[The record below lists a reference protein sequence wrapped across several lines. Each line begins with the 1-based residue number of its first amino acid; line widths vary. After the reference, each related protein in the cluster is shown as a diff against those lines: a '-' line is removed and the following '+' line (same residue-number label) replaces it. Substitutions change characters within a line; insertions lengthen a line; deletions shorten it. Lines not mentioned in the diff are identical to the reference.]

1 MKKIIFYCAACLF
14 FFLSCNEES
23 INLDLSETDDL
34 VLSRAI
40 TPEVSSIFD
49 WEDMSSIELLG
60 VRGSVTLPWY
70 SGATS
75 SIPNYVTESYSAADG
90 WKMIYN
96 FCTTPNNVQEGRYYL
111 IFYNIFTGTL
121 RTFVYNNYDV
131 TNSNVTFWKVSFN
144 QKTTMLNALEGY
156 TLPLDKISD
165 ETEILVTNA
174 SRTPT
179 KALSRGWN
187 SFDIDNLCYNRNA
200 GNERIFM
207 NIDLYDVAKSDLDIS
222 GNIDLSSEGTIVTI
236 KNSTEDIGI
245 GKTLKQVSSFAGK
258 AAKKYLEAK
267 YQLPG
272 GVVNGVESIMNK
284 GLNLVVDKV
293 VGKKNVQDISY
304 SDLKIETE
312 GTLKLNGEINQVH
325 QSNILPISRLVLP
338 GTRFTPEDS
347 FLPSYDGSLGVWNLE
362 STPELCFGKT
372 FVNFL
377 LIAKEDIG
385 HRPPGSNDLT
395 VYRRYIYQRKLDTS
409 TVRVVLNP
417 KVLSEVDHYT
427 VDLKLVNRRINLVED
442 VDKINLLYFG
452 EKIMI
457 ADGKTIQEGNEGGDY
472 CFNYIGGGINDKE
485 NVDEDWLAYD
495 SGYLPLHDFYGN
507 LPYRRNIPVFPYVSA
522 YVTYTTT
529 MPNMFLD
536 TSKNGQILKDLWLNV
551 TVTLYPKSSY
561 NQKPFVSSRNYQ
573 LKHGGRIID

>member
-1 MKKIIFYCAACLF
+1 
-14 FFLSCNEES
+14 
-23 INLDLSETDDL
+23 
-34 VLSRAI
+34 
-40 TPEVSSIFD
+40 
-49 WEDMSSIELLG
+49 MSSIELLG
-60 VRGSVTLPWY
+60 VRGNVTLPWY

-144 QKTTMLNALEGY
+144 QKTTMLNALEEY
-156 TLPLDKISD
+156 TLPLDKISE

-200 GNERIFM
+200 ANERIFM

-236 KNSTEDIGI
+236 KNSTKDIGI

-267 YQLPG
+267 YQLPE

-284 GLNLVVDKV
+284 GLNLIVDKV

-304 SDLKIETE
+304 NDLKIETE

-338 GTRFTPEDS
+338 GTRFTLEDS

-362 STPELCFGKT
+362 STPELCYGKMEAS
-372 FVNFL
+372 FL
-377 LIAKEDIG
+377 LFAKEDMKLV
-385 HRPPGSNDLT
+385 PYNSQKLP
-395 VYRRYIYQRKLDTS
+395 VRYKRIYERKLDTS
-409 TVRVVLNP
+409 TVRVVINP
-417 KVLSEVDHYT
+417 MVLSEIDNYT
-427 VDLKLVNRRINLVED
+427 VDLKLVSRRINLVKD
-442 VDKINLLYFG
+442 MDRVNILYFG
-452 EKIMI
+452 KKIMI
-457 ADGKTIQEGNEGGDY
+457 VDGKTIQEGSED
-472 CFNYIGGGINDKE
+472 CSLIYIFGGIHDKVE
-485 NVDEDWLAYD
+485 VDRDWFAYE
-495 SGYLPLHDFYGN
+495 SGYLPLDYFYDY
-507 LPYRRNIPVFPYVSA
+507 LPYERLNVYPYNPA
-522 YVTYTTT
+522 YLEC
-529 MPNMFLD
+529 MGPISGSLLD

>member
-1 MKKIIFYCAACLF
+1 MKKIIFYCTACLF
-14 FFLSCNEES
+14 FLLSCNEES

-60 VRGSVTLPWY
+60 VRGNVTLPWY

-111 IFYNIFTGTL
+111 VFYNIFTGTL

-144 QKTTMLNALEGY
+144 QKTTMLNALEEY
-156 TLPLDKISD
+156 TLPLDKISE

-200 GNERIFM
+200 ANERIFM
-207 NIDLYDVAKSDLDIS
+207 NIDLYDIAKSDLDIS

-236 KNSTEDIGI
+236 KNSTKDIGI

-267 YQLPG
+267 YQLSE

-284 GLNLVVDKV
+284 GLNLIVDKV
-293 VGKKNVQDISY
+293 VGKKNVQDILY

-312 GTLKLNGEINQVH
+312 GTLKLNGDIKQVH

-338 GTRFTPEDS
+338 GTRFAPEDS
-347 FLPSYDGSLGVWNLE
+347 FLPSYEGSLGVWNLE
-362 STPELCFGKT
+362 STPELCFSKT
-372 FVNFL
+372 LTSFL
-377 LIAKEDIG
+377 LFDKHDMKGVPRNSQEL
-385 HRPPGSNDLT
+385 P
-395 VYRRYIYQRKLDTS
+395 VYRRQIYQRKLDTS
-409 TVRVVLNP
+409 TVHIIINP
-417 KVLSEVDHYT
+417 AVLSEIDHYT
-427 VDLKLVNRRINLVED
+427 VEIELVNRRINIKDAERL
-442 VDKINLLYFG
+442 NLFYWG

-457 ADGKTIQEGNEGGDY
+457 VDNRTIQKGNSD
-472 CFNYIGGGINDKE
+472 CSFNYIMGRTGDKV
-485 NVDEDWLAYD
+485 NIDRDWFDFEFERIQLWDYYD
-495 SGYLPLHDFYGN
+495 N
-507 LPYRRNIPVFPYVSA
+507 LPYDYMSMYPHYPA
-522 YVTYTTT
+522 YVTDRRIIKDGEFASSY
-529 MPNMFLD
+529 D
-536 TSKNGQILKDLWLNV
+536 GRIVKDLWLNV

-561 NQKPFVSSRNYQ
+561 NQKPYVSSRNYQ
-573 LKHGGRIID
+573 VISQSRVID